1 MVPCVP
7 CYTYGCTD
15 TSEDRNVH
23 GRGYAYLYRTLTIN
37 LLEISELF

>member
-7 CYTYGCTD
+7 CYTYGCTN
-15 TSEDRNVH
+15 TGEDRNVP
-23 GRGYAYLYRTLTIN
+23 GCGYAYSYRTLTIN